1 MILTVCAVRDTVADV
16 YHRPYFM
23 QSAGVA
29 VRSFTD
35 EVMREGEDNQ
45 LYKHP
50 QDFVLYELGTYD
62 DADAKFTL
70 HDAPKHLI
78 KADQCLPT
86 KH

>member
-16 YHRPYFM
+16 YNRPYFT

-29 VRSFTD
+29 VRSFSD
-35 EVMREGEDNQ
+35 EVNRQAEDNQ

-50 QDFVLYELGTYD
+50 EHFVLYELGTYD
-62 DADAKFTL
+62 DADAKFIL

-78 KADQCLPT
+78 NADQCIPP